1 MIQKIYEIRDDDT
14 VKRNLYGTRFFA
26 KLDDAK
32 AVYREMTD
40 DDKSSFKSEPYDEG
54 SDGEPMA
61 WFFEYSSIVI
71 IERKLE

>member
-1 MIQKIYEIRDDDT
+1 
-14 VKRNLYGTRFFA
+14 
-26 KLDDAK
+26 
-32 AVYREMTD
+32 MTD

-54 SDGEPMA
+54 ADGEPMA